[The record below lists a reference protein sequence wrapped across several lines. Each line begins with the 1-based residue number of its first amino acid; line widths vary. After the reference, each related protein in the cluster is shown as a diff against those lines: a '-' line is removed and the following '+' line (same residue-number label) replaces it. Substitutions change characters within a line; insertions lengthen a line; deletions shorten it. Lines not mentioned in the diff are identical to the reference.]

1 MKIARALGL
10 GTVVAAAAAG
20 TVPSQAGEV
29 RNAVVVLEV
38 LTQTLPHHVP
48 EAAPPRFA
56 LLEDG
61 QVFVG
66 GTRSLSAGKLGSR
79 ELKDLEK
86 RLTDVR
92 KLPGLAG
99 TTTLGPGERRSR
111 LRLFKGGRPLD
122 VTVSGDPAQA
132 RPEMRALAALLQDL
146 EKFSHPT
153 LRPYEPETFALS
165 AREGTLRGGCRR
177 WRGSPAVAESVFA
190 PIAVPAAR
198 ADGWPTGATPAS
210 VCSGDQT
217 YVMTLRPLLP
227 GELP

>member
-1 MKIARALGL
+1 VNISRALGVAGVL
-10 GTVVAAAAAG
+10 AGAAAAA
-20 TVPSQAGEV
+20 VPSPAGEV
-29 RNAVVVLEV
+29 RSAVVVLEV
-38 LTQTLPHHVP
+38 FTQTLPHHVP

-61 QVFVG
+61 RVFTG
-66 GTRSLSAGKLGSR
+66 GTRSLSVGKLESR
-79 ELKDLEK
+79 ELRDLEK
-86 RLTDVR
+86 RLSDVR

-99 TTTLGPGERRSR
+99 TTTLGPGERRHR

-122 VTVSGDPAQA
+122 ITVTGDPAQA

-153 LRPYEPETFALS
+153 LRPYEPDTFALS

-177 WRGSPAVAESVFA
+177 WRGSPPVAESVFA
-190 PIAVPAAR
+190 PIGVPAAM
-198 ADGWPTGATPAS
+198 ADGWPTGASPAS

-217 YVMTLRPLLP
+217 YVVTLRPLLP
-227 GELP
+227 GEQP